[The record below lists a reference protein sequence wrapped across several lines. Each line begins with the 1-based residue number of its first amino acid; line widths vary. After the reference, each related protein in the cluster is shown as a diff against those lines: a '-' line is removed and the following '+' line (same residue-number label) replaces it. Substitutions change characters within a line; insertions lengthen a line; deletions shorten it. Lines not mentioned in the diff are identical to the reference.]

1 MLKYYIFYKPFNVL
15 AQFSKKDERLCLSD
29 FINIEKDC
37 YPIGRLDYDS
47 EGLLIITNDK
57 YLHKIIS
64 SPKYKIKKTYIV
76 QLDGL
81 INDYAINELL
91 NGVIIKVKNKNF
103 KVKADSIRKLKTID
117 LPERNPPIRY
127 RKNIPTSIVEIVLT
141 EGKNRQ
147 IRKMTAKVNFP
158 TLRIIRTKI
167 NNLTLKNLKAGD
179 LLEISQNTI
188 YKMLNVP
195 IL

>member
-1 MLKYYIFYKPFNVL
+1 MFKYYIFYKPFYVL
-15 AQFSKKDERLCLSD
+15 SQFSKKDERLCLSD
-29 FINIEKDC
+29 FIKIDKDC

-57 YLHKIIS
+57 YLHKIITS
-64 SPKYKIKKTYIV
+64 TKYKVKKTYLV
-76 QLDGL
+76 QVEGL
-81 INDYAINELL
+81 INDFAINELF

-103 KVKADSIRKLKTID
+103 KVKADSIIRLETII
-117 LPERNPPIRY
+117 LPERRPSIRF
-127 RKNIPTSIVEIVLT
+127 RKNIPTSILEIVLT

-147 IRKMTAKVNFP
+147 IRKMTAKVGFP

-167 NNLTLKNLKAGD
+167 NNLTLENLEAGD
-179 LLEISQNTI
+179 LLEVSQNTI
-188 YKMLNVP
+188 YNKLNLP